1 MAPST
6 RALSSRTAC
15 LSLAAAISVAGF
27 CSPAIAW
34 DSAYHTSMIQ
44 LTQNV
49 FQIPGVKGSY
59 QIFVRPK
66 MGQQEG
72 NAEGL
77 CYTDGDKKSVRD
89 KKSAKDRVWLDL
101 ICGTDEPDHERKT
114 FLNAIKIDFIFHN
127 SEAEQRAVYEFNK
140 AVQAY
145 RDSRKGNSEAARHLG
160 RSIHY
165 LQDLTDI
172 SKHWSHKDDD
182 AKRVRKYSEELAKR
196 YLAETIQQKSY
207 PEWLTRALRP
217 IRSQFSGPPGTPK
230 QYLDGA
236 LGQREE
242 LAKFFKAEMAKAGN
256 NRSRRRDEFIELSM
270 LGAIIG
276 QEQWV
281 SMYLRY
287 IGVAET
293 PIR

>member
-1 MAPST
+1 MTLST
-6 RALSSRTAC
+6 RGFTFRGAFALFA
-15 LSLAAAISVAGF
+15 LANFAFGF
-27 CSPAIAW
+27 CSPVVAW

-44 LTQNV
+44 LTQNI
-49 FQIPGVKGSY
+49 FQIPGIKGSY

-66 MGQQEG
+66 MGQQAG
-72 NAEGL
+72 NAGLL
-77 CYTDGDKKSVRD
+77 CYTDRQ

-101 ICGTDEPDHERKT
+101 ICGTDEPDHERNSL
-114 FLNAIKIDFIFHN
+114 LNAIQLDFIFHN
-127 SEAEQRAVYEFNK
+127 SEAAQRATYEFNEAVK
-140 AVQAY
+140 AS
-145 RDSRKGNSEAARHLG
+145 RNPRKGNSEAARHFG

-172 SKHWSHKDDD
+172 SKHWPDSDDD

-196 YLAETIQQKSY
+196 YLAETIQQKSL
-207 PEWLTRALRP
+207 PEWLARALRP
-217 IRSQFSGPPGTPK
+217 VRNQFSGPPGTPK
-230 QYLDGA
+230 QYLDGS
-236 LGQREE
+236 LGERKE
-242 LAKFFKAEMAKAGN
+242 LAKFFKAEMAKAGS

-281 SMYLRY
+281 SMYLHY